1 VIERVAREPLL
12 SLASLIVTGIE
23 WSDELWKAESK

>member
-1 VIERVAREPLL
+1 LL
-12 SLASLIVTGIE
+12 SLASLIATGIE